1 MKRLCTECEHYAAL
15 AAPFEHKTGIE
26 CLGYCHLIGYPKPIF
41 FKGSRCTEFAPTD
54 KRAYTEQE
62 LLAIVLY
69 TLKTWQGWG
78 AVRQGN
84 LIQQIRGT
92 IHDMQGSEILSGFTP
107 NELIRALKKN
117 GIDLEDAFG
126 GR

>member
-1 MKRLCTECEHYAAL
+1 MKKLCTECKHYAAL
-15 AAPFEHKTGIE
+15 AAPYEYGTGME
-26 CLGYCHLIGYPKPIF
+26 CLGYCHLNGYPKPIF

-78 AVRQGN
+78 TVRQSN
-84 LIQQIRGT
+84 LIQQVKGAIN
-92 IHDMQGSEILSGFTP
+92 DMQGSEILSGFTP
-107 NELIRALKKN
+107 NDLIKALKKN